1 MRNWVT
7 EPPLN
12 FNRRRDIPYHWQR
25 TAGRG
30 RDGAAVC
37 RHRTGPHRRWAHRAA
52 DSGKPGQGR
61 AGVAAERIRT
71 SYDFAQPFPRHPTT
85 RPCDT
90 TLRWATV
97 TRAIDTVI

>member
-1 MRNWVT
+1 VRKVAYFV
-7 EPPLN
+7 L
-12 FNRRRDIPYHWQR
+12 
-25 TAGRG
+25 
-30 RDGAAVC
+30 AVC
-37 RHRTGPHRRWAHRAA
+37 ATAVAWSAMPFRIAP
-52 DSGKPGQGR
+52 
-61 AGVAAERIRT
+61 GVAAERIRT